1 MIPDRAEP
9 VSVGNLRRIV
19 LVVAA
24 GVVALSACGEGGART
39 TATPTPPVA
48 VESTPTSEP
57 TPVETPPATPDATP
71 GPALPPL
78 PGAGADGQPI
88 KTEAYSLEDYAT
100 DVGKDGSRT
109 RRGQGS
115 ESSIVSLTPGESFYV
130 TFSVTLN
137 FGIVQIAWSSVG
149 GDSRNATPEA
159 GRTPSGEPGTV
170 ASGTAQIALDEGTA
184 LIGPVR
190 TAIALQIQS
199 SDTGSRWTLRF
210 GRVERQ

>member
-1 MIPDRAEP
+1 M
-9 VSVGNLRRIV
+9 

-24 GVVALSACGEGGART
+24 GVVALSACGEGSVPA
-39 TATPTPPVA
+39 TATPTPAVA
-48 VESTPTSEP
+48 VESTPTPEP

-78 PGAGADGQPI
+78 PGTGADGQPI
-88 KTEAYSLEDYAT
+88 KTEAFALEDYAM

-109 RRGQGS
+109 RRGRGS
-115 ESSIVSLTPGESFYV
+115 ESAIVSLPLGESFYV

-149 GDSRNATPEA
+149 GDSRDATPEA
-159 GRTPSGEPGTV
+159 GRTPSGERASV
-170 ASGTAQIALDEGTA
+170 ASGTAQIALDDGTA

-199 SDTGSRWTLRF
+199 SDSGSRWTLRF
-210 GRVERQ
+210 AGVERQ

>member
-1 MIPDRAEP
+1 MRGG
-9 VSVGNLRRIV
+9 VLRRIV

-24 GVVALSACGEGGART
+24 GAVALSACGEGGAQT
-39 TATPTPPVA
+39 IATPTPAVV
-48 VESTPTSEP
+48 VESTATPEP
-57 TPVETPPATPDATP
+57 TPVETPPATPEATP

-88 KTEAYSLEDYAT
+88 KTGAFALADYAT
-100 DVGKDGSRT
+100 EVGRDGSRT

-115 ESSIVSLTPGESFYV
+115 ESSIVSLPAGESFYV

-149 GDSRNATPEA
+149 GDSRDATPEA
-159 GRTPSGEPGTV
+159 GRTTSSEPESI
-170 ASGTAQIALDEGTA
+170 ASGTAQIALDDGTA

-199 SDTGSRWTLRF
+199 SDSGSRWSLRF
-210 GRVERQ
+210 ARVERQ

>member
-1 MIPDRAEP
+1 MR
-9 VSVGNLRRIV
+9 VGVLRRTV
-19 LVVAA
+19 LLVAV
-24 GVVALSACGEGGART
+24 GVVAMAACGETSAPT
-39 TATPTPPVA
+39 TATPTPAVT
-48 VESTPTSEP
+48 VESTPTPEP
-57 TPVETPPATPDATP
+57 APVEAPPATPDATP

-115 ESSIVSLTPGESFYV
+115 ASAIVSLPLGESFYV

-149 GDSRNATPEA
+149 GDSRDATPGA
-159 GRTPSGEPGTV
+159 GQTPSGEPEPV
-170 ASGTAQIALDEGTA
+170 ASGSAQIALDEGTA

-199 SDTGSRWTLRF
+199 SDSGSRWTLRF
-210 GRVERQ
+210 ARVERQ

>member
-1 MIPDRAEP
+1 
-9 VSVGNLRRIV
+9 V
-19 LVVAA
+19 LVIAVGLMALA
-24 GVVALSACGEGGART
+24 GCGEGRGPTA
-39 TATPTPPVA
+39 ATPTPAVA
-48 VESTPTSEP
+48 VESTPTPEP
-57 TPVETPPATPDATP
+57 TPVEAPTATPDATP

-88 KTEAYSLEDYAT
+88 KTEAYSPEAYAT
-100 DVGKDGSRT
+100 DVGTDGSRT

-115 ESSIVSLTPGESFYV
+115 ESSIVSLPGGASFYV

-137 FGIVQIAWSSVG
+137 FGIVQITWSSVG
-149 GDSRNATPEA
+149 GDSRDATPEA
-159 GRTPSGEPGTV
+159 GRTPSSEPESV
-170 ASGTAQIALDEGTA
+170 ASGTAQIALDDGTA

-210 GRVERQ
+210 ARVERQ

>member
-1 MIPDRAEP
+1 MSFGI
-9 VSVGNLRRIV
+9 VRRTV
-19 LVVAA
+19 LVVALGVAALA
-24 GVVALSACGEGGART
+24 GCGEASST
-39 TATPTPPVA
+39 TIATPTPAVA
-48 VESTPTSEP
+48 VESTPT
-57 TPVETPPATPDATP
+57 PVEAPTATPDATP

-115 ESSIVSLTPGESFYV
+115 ESAIVSLTPGESFYV

-149 GDSRNATPEA
+149 GDSRDATPEA
-159 GRTPSGEPGTV
+159 GRTPSSEPESV
-170 ASGTAQIALDEGTA
+170 ASGTAQIALDDGTA

-199 SDTGSRWTLRF
+199 SDIGSRWSLRF
-210 GRVERQ
+210 ARAER

>member
-1 MIPDRAEP
+1 M
-9 VSVGNLRRIV
+9 RRVV
-19 LVVAA
+19 LVVAV
-24 GVVALSACGEGGART
+24 GVVALAACGEGSGPT
-39 TATPTPPVA
+39 TATPTPAVA

-57 TPVETPPATPDATP
+57 TPVETPPGTPDATP

-78 PGAGADGQPI
+78 PGAGADGQPV
-88 KTEAYSLEDYAT
+88 KTEAFALEDYAT
-100 DVGKDGSRT
+100 DVGKDGSRS
-109 RRGQGS
+109 RRGRGS
-115 ESSIVSLTPGESFYV
+115 ESSIVSLPAGESFFV

-149 GDSRNATPEA
+149 GDSRDARPEA
-159 GRTPSGEPGTV
+159 GRTPSGEQASV
-170 ASGTAQIALDEGTA
+170 ASGTAQFALDDGIA

-210 GRVERQ
+210 ALAEGQ

>member
-1 MIPDRAEP
+1 MLVIA
-9 VSVGNLRRIV
+9 VGLMA
-19 LVVAA
+19 LA
-24 GVVALSACGEGGART
+24 GCGEGRGPT
-39 TATPTPPVA
+39 TATPTPAVA
-48 VESTPTSEP
+48 VESTPTPTPEP
-57 TPVETPPATPDATP
+57 TPVEAPSATPDTTP

-78 PGAGADGQPI
+78 PGIGADGQPI

-115 ESSIVSLTPGESFYV
+115 ESSIVSLPGGASFYV

-137 FGIVQIAWSSVG
+137 FGIVQIAWSSVD
-149 GDSRNATPEA
+149 GDSRDATPEA
-159 GRTPSGEPGTV
+159 GRTPSGEPESV
-170 ASGTAQIALDEGTA
+170 ASGTAQIALDDGTA

-199 SDTGSRWTLRF
+199 SDIGSRWTLRF
-210 GRVERQ
+210 ARVERQ

>member
-1 MIPDRAEP
+1 MF
-9 VSVGNLRRIV
+9 
-19 LVVAA
+19 VVAV
-24 GVVALSACGEGGART
+24 GLMALSGCGEGSGPT
-39 TATPTPPVA
+39 TATPTPAVA
-48 VESTPTSEP
+48 VESTPTPEP
-57 TPVETPPATPDATP
+57 TPVEAPTATPDASP

-100 DVGKDGSRT
+100 DVGKDGSRS

-149 GDSRNATPEA
+149 GDSRDATPEA
-159 GRTPSGEPGTV
+159 GRTPSGEPETV
-170 ASGTAQIALDEGTA
+170 ASGTAQIALDDGTA

-199 SDTGSRWTLRF
+199 SDIGSRWTLRF
-210 GRVERQ
+210 ARVERQ

>member
-1 MIPDRAEP
+1 MP
-9 VSVGNLRRIV
+9 
-19 LVVAA
+19 VVAI
-24 GVVALSACGEGGART
+24 
-39 TATPTPPVA
+39 
-48 VESTPTSEP
+48 ESTPTPEP
-57 TPVETPPATPDATP
+57 PPVGAPTVTPDTTRS
-71 GPALPPL
+71 PALPPL

-115 ESSIVSLTPGESFYV
+115 ESAIVSLPPGESFYV

-149 GDSRNATPEA
+149 GDSRDATPGA
-159 GRTPSGEPGTV
+159 GQTPSGEPEPV
-170 ASGTAQIALDEGTA
+170 ASGSAQIALDEGTA

-199 SDTGSRWTLRF
+199 SDIGSRWTLRF
-210 GRVERQ
+210 ARVERQ